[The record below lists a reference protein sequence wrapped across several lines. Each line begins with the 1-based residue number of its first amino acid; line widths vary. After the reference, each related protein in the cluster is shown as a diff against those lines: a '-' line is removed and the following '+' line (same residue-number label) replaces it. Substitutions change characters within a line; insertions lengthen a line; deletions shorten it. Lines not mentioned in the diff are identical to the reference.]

1 MSLLVIASYF
11 SSVAQ
16 GFYYTFSSLLG
27 LQAFVELGLY
37 VVIMSLASKEWSKL
51 HLDKNLN
58 VSGDSIARSRLA
70 SLLRFVVKW
79 YLGASLVFAIAV
91 GIAGHLF
98 LSKSGISDISWIGPW
113 WTLVILAAIQ
123 LWLMPILTLVEA
135 CNQVAEINRFRF
147 FQALAEAIALWTLVA
162 YGAELWAAP
171 GTLVVKVL
179 ANLAFLSV
187 KYRNF
192 FRSLWIYAGSR
203 HFNWKTDILPMQWR
217 LAAQG
222 SVNYLV
228 FSLFTPIM
236 FHYHG
241 PVVAGRMGMTL
252 QIIGVIQMV
261 SVVWVQTKL
270 PLFGMLIAKKRYSEL
285 DNIWWRASVTCMGVN
300 LTGCACML
308 LVVQIANAYSF
319 EFAQRILDPMPT
331 AIFLIAYALMKI
343 PDCQAA
349 YLRAF
354 AREPFLFVGVCGG
367 LLNGLMVYVLGS
379 RYGPTG
385 AAIGF
390 AATVGAFLVPVGTWI
405 WKKRR
410 LEWRN

>member
-1 MSLLVIASYF
+1 MIAYYF
-11 SSVAQ
+11 SSVVQ
-16 GFYYTFSSLLG
+16 GFYYTFASLLG

-37 VVIMSLASKEWSKL
+37 VVILSLASQEWSKL
-51 HLDKNLN
+51 HLDNDRN
-58 VSGDSIARSRLA
+58 VVGDTTALSRLA
-70 SLLRFVVKW
+70 SLLRFVAKW
-79 YLGASLVFAIAV
+79 YLGASLIFAIGV

-98 LSKSGISDISWIGPW
+98 LSKSDISDISWFGPW
-113 WTLVILAAIQ
+113 WALVVLATIQ

-162 YGAELWAAP
+162 AGAGLWAAT
-171 GTLVVKVL
+171 GT
-179 ANLAFLSV
+179 LSV
-187 KYRNF
+187 KVVANLVFLYVKYGNF
-192 FRSLWIYAGSR
+192 FRSLWACKGESK
-203 HFNWKTDILPMQWR
+203 FNWKMDIFPMQWR

-222 SVNYLV
+222 FVNYLV

-241 PVVAGRMGMTL
+241 PVIAGKMGMTL
-252 QIIGVIQMV
+252 QIISVIQMV

-270 PLFGMLIAKKRYSEL
+270 PLFGMLVARKQYSEL
-285 DNIWWRASVTCMGVN
+285 DRIWWRASATCIGVN
-300 LTGCACML
+300 LTGCVVML
-308 LVVQIANAYSF
+308 FVVLIANAYNLD
-319 EFAQRILDPMPT
+319 FAQRILDPLPT
-331 AIFLIAYALMKI
+331 AIFLIAYALLKI

-349 YLRAF
+349 YLRAH
-354 AREPFLFVGVCGG
+354 AKEPFLFVGVFGG
-367 LLNGLMVYVLGS
+367 LLNGMMVYVLGS

-390 AATVGAFLVPVGTWI
+390 AATVSLFLVPVGTWI
-405 WKKRR
+405 WKRRR